1 MKFHYHLLI
10 NPSAGSGNGHKVAEK
25 ILPVLKTNMST
36 IPFITVNTKDMMR
49 RLLKFWQKKH

>member
-25 ILPVLKTNMST
+25 ILA
-36 IPFITVNTKDMMR
+36 DMDAKR
-49 RLLKFWQKKH
+49 AALGWAEVK